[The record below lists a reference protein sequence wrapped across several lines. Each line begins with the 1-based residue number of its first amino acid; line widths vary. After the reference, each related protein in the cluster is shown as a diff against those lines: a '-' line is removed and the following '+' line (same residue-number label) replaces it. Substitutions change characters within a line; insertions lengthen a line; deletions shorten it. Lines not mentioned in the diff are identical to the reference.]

1 MVGAE
6 GVKFRRAWLLIVC
19 ILIPLISAASQKRY
33 TVGPMVNKME
43 SLGKGLLEDG
53 TSYGLRAGY
62 NFDEHIAVELSY
74 DYLYN
79 FVQATVPSKPTTN
92 GQQIMANFLYNVK
105 DDRGFIPYMIFGLGV
120 EKYDNSMGSLKSG
133 GIAGIGVGAHFL
145 IIDPISLRLEFKD
158 VVRFSDVGHTFYWT
172 FGLEYSFG
180 KMERYIEEDMF
191 AFASYTGKKTKEPQ
205 EEQAPEVIKPAPK
218 REYAQTLKERYIKKA
233 VNKSESSFKKPIR
246 SETAI
251 KKRVAAVTPPPVAV
265 SKPVSTKK
273 TVSYSKKA
281 ALENSVQKVSK
292 QRTETKK
299 SLPKIEKR
307 TPAKQPE
314 AVKESVIALN
324 IIGRTDAG
332 TAQDTEIR
340 KLRKNLQTSSKPKAE
355 EPSPMKKRIE
365 AVSDQEVEKSS
376 VIKPAKTVPV
386 PTFVAVK
393 EKPAVPPKKEA
404 EEMPVKTASAI
415 PEKTVS
421 HVQKKQLSADESCKR
436 DSDEDGVAD
445 CKDICKKTPKGWIVD
460 ENGCATAIPMLV
472 NFEFD
477 SADLNEKGRE
487 QIGKLADYL
496 QSNPNIKVMI
506 EGHTDSIG
514 TIRYNLLLSKKRALK
529 VKNALIDLG
538 VLPDRISIRA
548 YGESRPIA
556 SNKTASGRAENR
568 RADVV
573 IIRIFSYS
581 RTK

>member
-1 MVGAE
+1 M
-6 GVKFRRAWLLIVC
+6 KLRRAWLLIVC

-43 SLGKGLLEDG
+43 ALGKGLLDDG
-53 TSYGLRAGY
+53 ISYGLRAGY
-62 NFDEHIAVELSY
+62 NFDEHMAVELSY

-105 DDRGFIPYMIFGLGV
+105 DDRGFIPYMIFGLGI

-180 KMERYIEEDMF
+180 EMERYIEEDMF
-191 AFASYTGKKTKEPQ
+191 AFASYTGKKTKEP
-205 EEQAPEVIKPAPK
+205 EEVPAKEVIKPATK
-218 REYAQTLKERYIKKA
+218 REYAQTLKKRYIKKA
-233 VNKSESSFKKPIR
+233 ENKSESSFKKPMR

-251 KKRVAAVTPPPVAV
+251 IKRVAAVTPPPVAV

-281 ALENSVQKVSK
+281 APENSVQKVSK
-292 QRTETKK
+292 QRIETKE
-299 SLPKIEKR
+299 SLPKMEKR
-307 TPAKQPE
+307 TPVKQPE

-332 TAQDTEIR
+332 IAQDTEIR

-355 EPSPMKKRIE
+355 EPSPMKKRVE
-365 AVSDQEVEKSS
+365 AVSDQKVEKSS
-376 VIKPAKTVPV
+376 VTKPAKTVPV
-386 PTFVAVK
+386 PVQTAAAVK

-404 EEMPVKTASAI
+404 EKESVKTASAI
-415 PEKTVS
+415 PEKAVS
-421 HVQKKQLSADESCKR
+421 HVQKKQLSADESCRR
-436 DSDEDGVAD
+436 DSDEDSIAD

-460 ENGCATAIPMLV
+460 ESGCATAIPMLV

-487 QIGKLADYL
+487 QIGRLADYL
-496 QSNPNIKVMI
+496 QSNPNIKVTI

-573 IIRIFSYS
+573 IIRILSYS